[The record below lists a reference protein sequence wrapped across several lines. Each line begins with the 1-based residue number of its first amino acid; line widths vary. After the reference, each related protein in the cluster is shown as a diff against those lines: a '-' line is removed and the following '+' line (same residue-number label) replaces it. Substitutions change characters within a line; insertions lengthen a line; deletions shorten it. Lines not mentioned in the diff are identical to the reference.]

1 MKKIALPLALL
12 LLTALCFNVAANEAA
27 DRKKLKAVSAD
38 ILKLQQSLKNV
49 SGQRDSLAVEL
60 QKTETERA
68 RIQLGINKLEP
79 QLKRLNQDLQQLN
92 KQQVGLQRDRRQ
104 QQHLILT
111 QVNAAFRLGRE
122 EPVKLLLNQEDPER
136 LTRTL
141 KYYDYFL
148 QARAKKL
155 NTYVETLHSL
165 AKVELSIN
173 DKTTQLKD
181 HRDQL
186 HNEQQQL
193 LKRQQQR
200 HQVMAKLDGQINT
213 DHRRLQKLQNE
224 RNRLE
229 TVLQALKQAIA
240 DIDMPAPSQ
249 PFAKQRGKM
258 RWPIKGKLSHRFGSQ
273 RNAEMKWDGW
283 LLNANEGVAV
293 KAIHHGRVVFSD
305 YLRGYGML
313 IIIDHGDSYMSLYA
327 HNQVLLKETGDWV
340 TADESVAK
348 VGNSGGRIEHALYF
362 EIRHNG
368 KPTNPKHWLASR

>member
-1 MKKIALPLALL
+1 
-12 LLTALCFNVAANEAA
+12 
-27 DRKKLKAVSAD
+27 
-38 ILKLQQSLKNV
+38 
-49 SGQRDSLAVEL
+49 
-60 QKTETERA
+60 
-68 RIQLGINKLEP
+68 
-79 QLKRLNQDLQQLN
+79 
-92 KQQVGLQRDRRQ
+92 
-104 QQHLILT
+104 
-111 QVNAAFRLGRE
+111 
-122 EPVKLLLNQEDPER
+122 
-136 LTRTL
+136 
-141 KYYDYFL
+141 
-148 QARAKKL
+148 
-155 NTYVETLHSL
+155 
-165 AKVELSIN
+165 
-173 DKTTQLKD
+173 
-181 HRDQL
+181 
-186 HNEQQQL
+186 
-193 LKRQQQR
+193 
-200 HQVMAKLDGQINT
+200 
-213 DHRRLQKLQNE
+213 
-224 RNRLE
+224 
-229 TVLQALKQAIA
+229 VLQALKQAIA